1 MGEWGSGGGGGGN
14 QKMMMAEKEQGRGR
28 GGRQGH
34 KGLST
39 QYEAITQ
46 PLVASLVC
54 VEAAWFAKLNC
65 GLDQ

>member
-1 MGEWGSGGGGGGN
+1 
-14 QKMMMAEKEQGRGR
+14 MMIAEKEQGRGR
-28 GGRQGH
+28 GVRQGQE
-34 KGLST
+34 GLST

-54 VEAAWFAKLNC
+54 VEAAWLAKLNC